1 MGEVQLPAGEFPCRD
16 HMDREGLHAEK
27 GAVSPGAQ
35 PPAQRGS
42 GTYKT
47 SRMGGGVR
55 CVKPPCFGVVCQQHC
70 ITKTLVTHR
79 CPLSKHTTI
88 SQMQRKYGHP
98 FPTTTCAANS

>member
-42 GTYKT
+42 CKT
-47 SRMGGGVR
+47 SRMGGGGALR
-55 CVKPPCFGVVCQQHC
+55 EAATFWGSLPA
-70 ITKTLVTHR
+70 TLYNQNTSH
-79 CPLSKHTTI
+79 P
-88 SQMQRKYGHP
+88 QM
-98 FPTTTCAANS
+98 SIV

>member
-42 GTYKT
+42 GACKT
-47 SRMGGGVR
+47 SRMGGGAVLR
-55 CVKPPCFGVVCQQHC
+55 EAATFWGSLPA
-70 ITKTLVTHR
+70 TLYNQNTSH
-79 CPLSKHTTI
+79 P
-88 SQMQRKYGHP
+88 QMS
-98 FPTTTCAANS
+98 FV